1 MTRPRAG
8 GADGEREGEGED
20 KRCKREG
27 ERKFQIVVWR
37 EDFGGGG
44 GTFGLASVSGLGLVS
59 WAAKAKGAWPN

>member
-1 MTRPRAG
+1 MQ
-8 GADGEREGEGED
+8 ERE
-20 KRCKREG
+20 R